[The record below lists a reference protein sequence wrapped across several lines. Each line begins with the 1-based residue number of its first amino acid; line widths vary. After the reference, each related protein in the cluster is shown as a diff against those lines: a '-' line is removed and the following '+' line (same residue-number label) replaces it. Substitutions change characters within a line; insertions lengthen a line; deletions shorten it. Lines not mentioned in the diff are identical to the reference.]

1 VDVVADAVGRS
12 YRRRAGKATGWPVTR
27 WLARFRPDPLSRLRL
42 DRTDVDA
49 ALVRTS
55 LPTPTPVQRARSDS
69 AIRRLGDSASRGVG
83 GPWVAAIRST
93 VNNAAE
99 KLPDAL
105 DQTIVS
111 TDLGIDRRPRWWAVV
126 NALQWLALVAAVV
139 GAGWLVALA
148 VVGWLRLPEIG
159 TPDWGPLPMPT
170 ALLLG
175 GVLLGILLA
184 VASRVAA
191 RIGANRRAEAVR
203 KTLGA
208 AVASAAEAI
217 VVAPVDA
224 EIDRYRSFRQAA
236 LVARG

>member
-1 VDVVADAVGRS
+1 
-12 YRRRAGKATGWPVTR
+12 
-27 WLARFRPDPLSRLRL
+27 
-42 DRTDVDA
+42 
-49 ALVRTS
+49 
-55 LPTPTPVQRARSDS
+55 
-69 AIRRLGDSASRGVG
+69 
-83 GPWVAAIRST
+83 
-93 VNNAAE
+93 
-99 KLPDAL
+99 LPDAL

-111 TDLGIDRRPRWWAVV
+111 TDLGVDRRPRWWALV

-159 TPDWGPLPMPT
+159 TPDWGPLPIPT

-184 VASRVAA
+184 LASRVAA
-191 RIGANRRAEAVR
+191 RIGANRRADAVR

-208 AVASAAEAI
+208 AVASAADEI
-217 VVAPVDA
+217 VVAPVHA